1 MTRLRVKLT
10 FPEKL
15 IKEPVIYNLGKKY
28 DIITNIRRANVEQK
42 IGWVVLEMD
51 APEANLQKG
60 LKYLE
65 EIGVEVERLEGD
77 LLEG

>member
-15 IKEPVIYNLGKKY
+15 IKEPVIYNLGKKF
-28 DIITNIRRANVEQK
+28 DIVTNIRRANVEQK

-51 APEANLQKG
+51 APAENLQQG
-60 LKYLE
+60 LNYLE
-65 EIGVEVERLEGD
+65 ELGVEVERLEGD
-77 LLEG
+77 LLES

>member
-1 MTRLRVKLT
+1 MKRLRVKLT

-51 APEANLQKG
+51 AEEEKLEQG